1 MVAPDAFE
9 VVAIERGWDDDDDEL
24 FDVEVLCEGCE
35 VGDTLGAGALA
46 CCCIADCA
54 RNAAKKLAKNGRCV
68 DISAVAFIRGSKENV
83 GMKF

>member
-1 MVAPDAFE
+1 MVAPDGFD
-9 VVAIERGWDDDDDEL
+9 VVAIDRGWDAGEGV

-35 VGDTLGAGALA
+35 VEDTLDVGALA

-68 DISAVAFIRGSKENV
+68 GISPVAFICGAREDPD
-83 GMKF
+83 MKL